1 MNKLFSKG
9 TTTTLIFS
17 ILFSLFGPIFPAIA
31 AEFNPNFLIS
41 DEEIQTWD
49 SMSRADIDLFLDE
62 KGSYLRTYKT
72 EDKDGTKRKAS
83 DIIYRAAREHKIN
96 PKYILVKLQKEQ
108 SLITETEP
116 TKKQLDWATGY
127 GVCDACAMDD
137 PSIQKH
143 RGFGNQV
150 DSAAGI
156 MRWYYE
162 NVDDQDWIK
171 HAGKHYTIDGQTIIP
186 ATNATAF
193 LYTYTPHIQGNQNFW
208 KLWQKWFD
216 QVYPDGSL
224 LKSKEEAT
232 IYLLEEGKKRPIKN
246 MSALVTRFDPKRIL
260 IVPQSEITRYPDGAA
275 ISFPNYSL
283 LRDGN
288 KIYLL
293 DYDTIR
299 PFDSEE
305 TVRKI
310 GYNPDEIIDVESS
323 DIAAM
328 DIGNTI
334 TLKEGNN
341 PFGEILNITET
352 NSFIFIKDG
361 ITHTIIDPQ
370 IAKVAYPNIKTR
382 KASIKETEKYA
393 AGEPLK
399 FPDGTLLKTPTSNK
413 IYVIEHGKK
422 RHIPNEEVFLGL
434 GYKWENIIITN
445 ELVSSIHPIGSA
457 LSLRKEIPNTVQ
469 NPNTPEKP
477 STSSPTKAKTFE
489 NVKLGSNGL
498 PIFVDTGLMYAV
510 SEEKTVFVGK
520 KFDTDVNT
528 YLIADAK
535 TGAVLAGKNI
545 DVVRPLASFTKV
557 MTGFTAF
564 KKKITLNSTVTYND
578 KEHKGM
584 FGSFRLKNGEKVRN
598 SDLMSTMLVSSNNS
612 AARMVADSVEKDE
625 QKFVKEMNAS
635 VSAWGLRHTKFVEP
649 SGADLGNIST
659 AKEYAKIFQEATK
672 NATLLDYLGEKEYR
686 YDEVKDIDGQATHF
700 DSNSNLLM
708 KRNDLPFTILASKT
722 GYLIE
727 SGAGLAM
734 MIERKSDKKRFI
746 VITMGNPD
754 YENRFVEPEKLSSWA
769 IKTF

>member
-1 MNKLFSKG
+1 MNKSFSKG

-49 SMSRADIDLFLDE
+49 SMSRSDIDLFLDE

-96 PKYILVKLQKEQ
+96 PKYLLVKLQKEQ

-127 GVCDACAMDD
+127 GVCDACKMDD

-156 MRWYYE
+156 MRWYYD
-162 NVDDQDWIK
+162 NVDDQNWIK
-171 HAGKHYTIDGQTIIP
+171 RANTKYNIDGQNIIP
-186 ATNATAF
+186 ASNATAF

-224 LKSKEEAT
+224 LKSKEEST
-232 IYLLEEGKKRPIKN
+232 IYLLQEGKKRPIKN
-246 MSALVTRFDPKRIL
+246 MSALITRFDPKRIL
-260 IVPQSEITRYPDGAA
+260 IVPQSEITRYPDGVA

-293 DYDTIR
+293 DYDTLR

-323 DIAAM
+323 DIGAM
-328 DIGNTI
+328 DVGNII

-352 NSFIFIKDG
+352 KSFVFVKDG
-361 ITHTIIDPQ
+361 VTHTIIDPQ
-370 IAKVAYPNIKTR
+370 IAKVAYPNLKTR
-382 KASIKETEKYA
+382 KASIEETKKYS

-399 FPDGTLLKTPTSNK
+399 FPDGTLIKTPTSNK

-422 RHIPNEEVFLGL
+422 RHIPNEQVFLGL
-434 GYKWENIIITN
+434 GYKWENILTTN

-457 LSLRKEIPNTVQ
+457 LNMRGEIPDDIAMPDKAETPVDSTQKTYETVKFG
-469 NPNTPEKP
+469 N
-477 STSSPTKAKTFE
+477 
-489 NVKLGSNGL
+489 NGL
-498 PIFVDTGLMYAV
+498 PIFVDTGLMYAI
-510 SEEKTVFVGK
+510 SENKTTFLGK

-545 DVVRPLASFTKV
+545 DVVRPIASFTKV
-557 MTGFTAF
+557 MTGITVF
-564 KKKITLNSTVTYND
+564 KKKISLSASVAYND
-578 KEHKGM
+578 SEHKGM
-584 FGSFRLKNGEKVRN
+584 FGSFRLKNGERVRN
-598 SDLMSTMLVSSNNS
+598 SDLLSTMLVSSNNS
-612 AARMVADSVEKDE
+612 AARMIADGVEKDE
-625 QKFVKEMNAS
+625 QKFVKEMNT
-635 VSAWGLRHTKFVEP
+635 SAANWGLKHTKFTEP

-659 AKEYAKIFQEATK
+659 AKEYLKIFQEATK
-672 NATLLDYLGEKEYR
+672 NATLLDYLGKKEYK
-686 YDEVKDIDGQATHF
+686 YEEVKDLDKQPTHF

-708 KRNDLPFTILASKT
+708 KRNDLSFTILASKT

-727 SGAGLAM
+727 SGSGLAM
-734 MIERKSDKKRFI
+734 LIERKSDKKRFI

-754 YENRFVEPEKLSSWA
+754 YDNRFVTPEKLSSWA
-769 IKTF
+769 LKTF